1 MTLLL
6 IILFALVAL
15 SLVLTGPVVEAV
27 GDSIGVGSTALT
39 IWDIAKWPV
48 LLGVLVLMVGLIYYA
63 SPNVKHRAC
72 G

>member
-1 MTLLL
+1 MTLVL

-48 LLGVLVLMVGLIYYA
+48 LLA
-63 SPNVKHRAC
+63 RPRS
-72 G
+72 